1 MKRLLPLG
9 IVLLLLCVFP
19 RLDAQRVL
27 FTTGTAQELALAQ
40 SIGLE
45 HLRTVAAG
53 KGIEQPGDLAIS
65 RVHVDSVG
73 LAHTRVQQY
82 YRGVPVLGG
91 EAIAHI
97 GHEGAVFAE
106 TDSLVSGI
114 TVNPRP
120 RLTTSEAIAIAVNDY
135 GCSVCLTTAPVAD
148 LWVLRNGGQDHL
160 VYRVQLTRLDNGP
173 DTALPVRFVD
183 AHGGYVVLA
192 YDNLQTGVGR
202 SLYSGDVTIGTS
214 FSTSLGQYVLEN
226 LNRRVGT
233 IDEWTV
239 AGANPVR
246 FLDPDDFW
254 QGAWQR
260 AAVDAQYGTE
270 QFLDYLQV
278 LQGRNGIDG
287 NGGPRTTLAYNGSG
301 MLASVVHYGSGY
313 NNAFWSG
320 GSLNSVTVFGDGDGV
335 IFSPLVSLDLIG
347 HEMMHGVNE
356 YTARLFYMGEAG
368 ALSESWSDVFGA
380 MTERYV
386 RGESANTWL
395 HAEEAYTPGTSG
407 DALRYLDNPHRKTN
421 WGYTADDDPDH
432 YSERYTG
439 TADNNGV
446 HANAGIAN
454 KAFYLLATGGTHH
467 LGGSMTGIGT
477 DAAARIWFS
486 AMQSYMTSVFTFA
499 GARDAT
505 MMAAAA
511 LYGSGS
517 PQHQA
522 VSTAWCLV
530 GVGSCVDVQAVSVTP
545 NNGSG
550 STQSFT
556 LEYSDSLGATDLVS
570 ARVRFGASNVGPGTC
585 TARYNAA
592 TGAVGLL
599 DDAGTAWN
607 DAGVLGIGTLANT
620 QCTLNLASSFASPS
634 GTKLSVVLNITFSA
648 SFTGPK
654 QIYMMALSTVGA
666 NSGWQLRG
674 TWSTSASGPAAIS
687 ATPSSGSGGTQAFT
701 LEYSDSN
708 GALNLTSARVRF
720 GANNVGP
727 ATCSARYNAATGAV
741 GLLDDAGAVW
751 NTGVMGSG
759 TLANSQCALN
769 LTNSSATVNG
779 NNLTIVFSITFNA
792 SFTGVKQ
799 IYMLAVGANG
809 VSTGWQQRGTWTPY
823 SGLGQ
828 PKAVSASPS
837 GGSGLTQSFTLQ
849 YSDTAGAAD
858 LVSVRVRF
866 GESNVGPATCSA
878 RYNTATGA
886 VGLLDDAGT
895 VWNDTGVLG
904 NGTLANTQCTL
915 DLASSSATPSGNNL
929 SVVLRITFSTEFSG
943 LKQIYMLAA
952 SAGGG
957 TTGWQQRGT
966 WNVQATGAPLV
977 QAISATPYTGSGP
990 TQAFTLQYSDPAGAA
1005 DLLSVRVR
1013 FAENNVG
1020 PGTCTARYNPM
1031 TGAVGILNDAGTT
1044 WIDTGGMGIGTL
1056 GNSQCTLNLA
1066 SSAATS
1072 NGNTL
1077 TVVFYV
1083 TFNAS
1088 FSGLK
1093 QIYLLGQSTTG
1104 SSSGWQQRGTWNVPG
1119 AGTTGLFLDSQPGD
1133 VVGQG
1138 VQRMFTP
1145 ADSTIRVSRNDQHG
1159 VGVQV
1164 FPPGQP
1170 AWSVDFTA
1178 NEAPLQVGWYGNAT
1192 RHHYNPFIG
1201 LTVAGGTYGT
1211 CNDMTGRFTVLEI
1224 AYDALGDVQRLAVDF
1239 EQHCQDATPAL
1250 VGAVR
1255 YNSTIAS
1262 FNPFD
1267 GDYPSYR
1274 LRIAPPT
1281 FGRVDG
1287 AGLDCGNGGQTCEVT
1302 LGSAAVLTV
1311 NATPD
1316 PGYLLAGWTG
1326 SCVGSRT
1333 ITVNVNS
1340 ELECAALF
1348 LPINSGQPW
1357 TLLFWNS
1364 QLNDYVGGGKR
1375 YVYSPANT
1383 RWFIES
1389 TGAGNGLN
1397 MLVQT
1402 PGERQASQWVLR
1414 FEAPTGQVLGLGTY
1428 TNATRFQT
1436 PSAPAI
1442 DIGGHG
1448 RGCDANSISSFVVHE
1463 LTLSEGVVARLAL
1476 DFEQH
1481 CVNTTV
1487 RPLRGSIRYNST
1499 LPPTATLAVTI
1510 SPQAGGS
1517 VVISPSVKTCIAN
1530 CVKNLAAGA
1539 NIQLAGTPSE
1549 WFVSWEG
1556 DADCVDGAVTMSA
1569 PTRCDAKFLP
1579 AQLTPLTPEA
1589 EPDSVDHERRSTTL
1603 KN

>member
-1 MKRLLPLG
+1 MKRLLPLA
-9 IVLLLLCVFP
+9 IALALLCIFP
-19 RLDAQRVL
+19 RLDAQRAL
-27 FTTGTAQELALAQ
+27 FTTGTPQELALAQ
-40 SIGLE
+40 SIGVE
-45 HLRTVAAG
+45 HLRAVAES
-53 KGIEQPGDLAIS
+53 KGIDQPGDLALS

-73 LAHTRVQQY
+73 LAHARVQQY
-82 YRGVPVLGG
+82 YRGVPVFGG

-97 GHEGAVFAE
+97 GRDGAVQNE

-114 TVNPRP
+114 TVNARP
-120 RLTTSEAIAIAVNDY
+120 RLTTSEAIAVAVNDY
-135 GCSVCLTTAPVAD
+135 GCSACLTAAPVAD
-148 LWVLRNGGQDHL
+148 LWILRNGGQDHL

-173 DTALPVRFVD
+173 DSALPVRFVD

-192 YDNLQTGVGR
+192 YDNLQSGVGR
-202 SLYSGDVTIGTS
+202 SLYSGDVAIGTS
-214 FSTSLGQYVLEN
+214 FSASLGQYVLEN

-233 IDEWTV
+233 IELS
-239 AGANPVR
+239 AR
-246 FLDPDDFW
+246 LLDPDDFW

-260 AAVDAQYGTE
+260 PAVDAQYGAE
-270 QFLDYLQV
+270 QFLNYLQSV
-278 LQGRNGIDG
+278 HGRNGMDG
-287 NGGPRTTLAYNGSG
+287 NGGPRARLAHDGSG
-301 MLASVVHYGSGY
+301 MIASVVHSGY
-313 NNAFWSG
+313 NSSAWAGYPTSMTF
-320 GSLNSVTVFGDGDGV
+320 FGDGDGI
-335 IFSPLVSLDLIG
+335 IFSPLVSLDIVG

-386 RGESANTWL
+386 RGENANTWL
-395 HAEEAYTPGTSG
+395 YAEDAYTPGTSG
-407 DALRYLDNPHRKTN
+407 DALRYLDDPHRKTN

-454 KAFYLLATGGTHH
+454 KAFYLLAKGGTHH

-486 AMQSYMTSVFTFA
+486 AMQSYMTSVFSFA

-530 GVGSCVDVQAVSVTP
+530 GVGSCVVDVQAVSVTP

-550 STQSFT
+550 STQSFQ
-556 LEYSDSLGATDLVS
+556 LDYYDSLGATNLVS

-599 DDAGTAWN
+599 DDAGTGWN
-607 DAGVLGIGTLANT
+607 DTGVLGIGTLANT
-620 QCTLNLASSFASPS
+620 QCTLNLASSFATPS
-634 GTKLSVVLNITFSA
+634 GNNLSVVLNITFGA

-654 QIYMMALSTVGA
+654 QIYMMALSALGA

-674 TWSTSASGPAAIS
+674 TWGTSASGPAAIS
-687 ATPSSGSGGTQAFT
+687 VTPNSGLGGTQAFT
-701 LEYSDSN
+701 LQYSDSN

-720 GANNVGP
+720 GASNVGPATCTARYNAATGAVGLLDDAGVVWIAGVMGSGTLANSQCTLNLTSSSANVNGNDLTVVFSITFNTSFSGVKQIYMLAVGTNGVTTGWQQRGTWTPYTALGQPKAISASPSSGSGLTQSFTLQYWDTAGAADLISVRVRFGESNVGP

-741 GLLDDAGAVW
+741 GLLDDAG
-751 NTGVMGSG
+751 
-759 TLANSQCALN
+759 
-769 LTNSSATVNG
+769 
-779 NNLTIVFSITFNA
+779 
-792 SFTGVKQ
+792 
-799 IYMLAVGANG
+799 
-809 VSTGWQQRGTWTPY
+809 
-823 SGLGQ
+823 
-828 PKAVSASPS
+828 
-837 GGSGLTQSFTLQ
+837 
-849 YSDTAGAAD
+849 
-858 LVSVRVRF
+858 
-866 GESNVGPATCSA
+866 
-878 RYNTATGA
+878 
-886 VGLLDDAGT
+886 T

-904 NGTLANTQCTL
+904 SGTLANTQCTL
-915 DLASSSATPSGNNL
+915 NLASSSATPSGNSL
-929 SVVLRITFSTEFSG
+929 RVVLNITFSTEFSG

-957 TTGWQQRGT
+957 TTGWQLRGT

-990 TQAFTLQYSDPAGAA
+990 TQAFTLQYSDSAGAA
-1005 DLLSVRVR
+1005 DLMSVRVR
-1013 FAENNVG
+1013 FAEINVG
-1020 PGTCTARYNPM
+1020 PGTCTVRYNPI

-1044 WIDTGGMGIGTL
+1044 WIDTGAMGTGTL
-1056 GNSQCTLNLA
+1056 GNSQCTLTLA
-1066 SSAATS
+1066 SSAATP

-1077 TVVFYV
+1077 TVVLYV

-1119 AGTTGLFLDSQPGD
+1119 TGTTGLFLDSQPGD

-1145 ADSTIRVSRNDQHG
+1145 ADSVIRVSRNEQQG
-1159 VGVQV
+1159 ISVQAS
-1164 FPPGQP
+1164 PQGQP
-1170 AWSVDFTA
+1170 AWYVDFTA
-1178 NEAPLQVGWYGNAT
+1178 NGAPLQVGSYGNAT
-1192 RHHYNPFIG
+1192 RHTNNSFIG
-1201 LTVAGGTYGT
+1201 LTVAGGPNGW
-1211 CNDMTGRFTVLEI
+1211 CNDMTGRFIVLEI
-1224 AYDALGDVQRLAVDF
+1224 AYDASGDVQRLAVDF
-1239 EQHCQDATPAL
+1239 EQHCQDVTPAIF
-1250 VGAVR
+1250 GAVR

-1262 FNPFD
+1262 FNPF
-1267 GDYPSYR
+1267 GGSYPSYK
-1274 LRIAPPT
+1274 LRVAPPT

-1287 AGLDCGNGGQTCEVT
+1287 GGLDCGNGGQACDVT
-1302 LGSAAVLTV
+1302 LGAAAVLTV

-1316 PGYLLAGWTG
+1316 PGYLFAGWTG

-1340 ELECAALF
+1340 ELECSALF
-1348 LPINSGQPW
+1348 LPINSAQPW
-1357 TLLFWNS
+1357 TLFFWNS
-1364 QLNDYVGGGKR
+1364 QLNDYIGDGKR

-1383 RWFIES
+1383 RWFIYS
-1389 TGAGNGLN
+1389 TGAGNGLS
-1397 MLVQT
+1397 MTVLT
-1402 PGERQASQWVLR
+1402 PGDRQASSWGLR
-1414 FEAPTGQVLGLGTY
+1414 FEAPTGQVLVPGTY
-1428 TNATRFQT
+1428 INATRFPT
-1436 PSAPAI
+1436 PTTPAI
-1442 DIGGHG
+1442 SVSGHA
-1448 RGCDANSISSFVVHE
+1448 RGCDASSSSFFVVRE
-1463 LTLSEGVVARLAL
+1463 LVVSEGIVARLAL
-1476 DFEQH
+1476 DFEQQ
-1481 CVNTTV
+1481 CVNFTD

-1499 LPPTATLAVTI
+1499 LPPKATLAVTI

-1517 VVISPSVKTCIAN
+1517 VVVSPSIMTCIRN
-1530 CVKNLAAGA
+1530 CVANVAAGT
-1539 NIQLAGTPSE
+1539 NLQLAGTPSQ

-1556 DADCVDGAVTMSA
+1556 DADCLDGDVTMSA

-1579 AQLTPLTPEA
+1579 AALAPAVKSDT
-1589 EPDSVDHERRSTTL
+1589 R
-1603 KN
+1603 